1 MEPTELLLYI
11 AFPLIAWIYSSIG
24 FGGGSSYIALLALTN
39 LLPEQI
45 RFYALICNIT
55 VVSINLC
62 FYIYRSELKFKKSIQ
77 LTLISVPCAFLG
89 GSFSLNQET
98 YTYLLGS
105 ILGLS
110 SIIMLSQTFNK
121 LEKFKLPKTNNYILS
136 GVIGFISGLVGIGGG
151 IFLAPYLYLSKW
163 AKPKT
168 IAATCSFF
176 ILVNSTAAL
185 SGILIQKSNVN
196 IESNLY
202 LFIALVSL
210 GSLLGKL
217 KPLKKNRQLKLLTSL
232 LILLVSIKLLSTQ

>member
-1 MEPTELLLYI
+1 MELIDLLLYI
-11 AFPLIAWIYSSIG
+11 AFPLIAWIYSSVG
-24 FGGGSSYIALLALTN
+24 FGGGSSYIALLALTK

-45 RFYALICNIT
+45 RFYALICNII
-55 VVSINLC
+55 VVSINLY
-62 FYIYRSELKFKKSIQ
+62 FYIYRSELNFKKSIQ
-77 LTLISVPCAFLG
+77 LTLISVPFAFLG

-98 YTYLLGS
+98 YTFILALV
-105 ILGLS
+105 LGLA

-121 LEKFKLPKTNNYILS
+121 LETFKLPKSNNYILS
-136 GVIGFISGLVGIGGG
+136 GAIGFISGLVGIGGG

-163 AKPKT
+163 ANPKS

-176 ILVNSTAAL
+176 ILVNSIAGL
-185 SGILIQKSNVN
+185 SAILIQRST
-196 IESNLY
+196 IEPQNNLF

-232 LILLVSIKLLSTQ
+232 LILLVSIKLLST